1 MTSIPTKE
9 EIQIAA
15 QVALIER
22 LRVSEQRYS
31 DLVNSLSAVIFS
43 ADKQGNITY
52 LNNAWEALVGFSQ
65 KETVGKN
72 LSDFFISE
80 ENKNLAL
87 EQMLPTSLCLT
98 KEFKCKIYDIN
109 NEVLWFNVS
118 AKLDLA
124 NNSISGTMH
133 DVSREVMLEKERRSL
148 EKARNNFF
156 SGMSHELRTPI
167 NGTILASELI
177 VQSTDGDT
185 AKYANAIKKSAKH
198 LLEIVDEILD
208 YSKAEAAQLKLHNTS
223 FNLVKEISS
232 TADIFRPVCAE
243 NNVELK
249 VDIDSGVPKYI
260 ITDLKRLKQILNN
273 LLSNASKFTRQG
285 NVCLNLSSKF
295 TENSCQ
301 VYFSVKDTGIG
312 ISESKLKDLFTPFKQ
327 ADESIQSEFG
337 GTGLGL
343 SLAKELVE
351 LMGGEIKVESE
362 EGVGTCFSFFINC
375 ALPKEH
381 EYSPKE
387 KSNKNVE
394 LNSFKNSD
402 KVLIVE
408 DDKVT
413 SMVLSAMLVKQHACN
428 PENIVVA
435 ETGSE
440 FRSKLNDD
448 PIDLVFMDCNLPDC
462 DGADLVTEIR
472 NHINRIGHPLPY
484 IVFSTASTGTREAE
498 LIEKSHPNANAIKP
512 ITTEKLASIMKNYYS
527 YSR

>member
-1 MTSIPTKE
+1 VTSIPTKE

-337 GTGLGL
+337 GT
-343 SLAKELVE
+343 
-351 LMGGEIKVESE
+351 
-362 EGVGTCFSFFINC
+362 C